1 MSLYLIYA
9 LLHLFSPRLYW
20 TISQNEKEIHRNKT
34 KLKIKKELLLP
45 LTTPNNQV
53 LLIVR
58 SLIAILAPLRRIEGT
73 PFQSKPPT
81 MPPVKLNIG
90 YSLVARPIQQ
100 DQKEDYIY
108 VTIQPANNLG
118 GNEKNHF
125 GWWGGENEME
135 I

>member
-9 LLHLFSPRLYW
+9 LLHLFSPLLYW

-53 LLIVR
+53 LLLIVR
-58 SLIAILAPLRRIEGT
+58 SPIAILAALRRIEGT
-73 PFQSKPPT
+73 PFHSKPPT
-81 MPPVKLNIG
+81 MPHVELNIG

-108 VTIQPANNLG
+108 VTIQPANKLG
-118 GNEKNHF
+118 DGTRRTISV
-125 GWWGGENEME
+125 GGGRGK
-135 I
+135 